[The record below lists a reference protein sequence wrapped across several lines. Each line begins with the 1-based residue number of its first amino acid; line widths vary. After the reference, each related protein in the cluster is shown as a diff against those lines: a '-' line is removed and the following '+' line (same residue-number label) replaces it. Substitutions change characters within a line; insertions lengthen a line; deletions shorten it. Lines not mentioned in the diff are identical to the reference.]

1 MDGSAMLDWR
11 EEEVGNEVRSRERN
25 EWILHANDDFA
36 AGHRSDEY
44 ECECGYGP
52 CTEIVSMTRA
62 EYEGVRVDST
72 HFAIAPDHE
81 NPEFE
86 LVVSQNERFAV
97 IEKLTQMPRRIARD
111 TDPRH

>member
-1 MDGSAMLDWR
+1 MNDWR

-25 EWILHANDDFA
+25 EWILHINDDFA
-36 AGHRSDEY
+36 AIHGANQY
-44 ECECGYGP
+44 ACECGYGA
-52 CTEIVSMTRA
+52 CTDVVTLTRE
-62 EYEGVRVDST
+62 EYEGVRVEST
-72 HFAIAPDHE
+72 HFAISLDHE

-86 LVVSQNERFAV
+86 LVVFQNDRFAV